1 MKEIKALINYKD
13 FKINKD
19 IKKGEE
25 LVDLYKQVGIE
36 LDEERIELLLK
47 GNQSSNFK
55 PFIEVREKV
64 EPMIINEEDV
74 IEIEGVTEIPEG
86 VEVVEEIIIETTED
100 KPKRRGRKAKAE

>member
-1 MKEIKALINYKD
+1 MKEVKALINYKD

-25 LVDLYKQVGIE
+25 LVELYKQAGIE

-55 PFIEVREKV
+55 PFIEVREKMV
-64 EPMIINEEDV
+64 ELKAELSTEEKEVVNEL
-74 IEIEGVTEIPEG
+74 
-86 VEVVEEIIIETTED
+86 VVEEASD
-100 KPKRRGRKAKAE
+100 SKPKRRSRKAKAE